1 MKRFALC
8 SLAAGC
14 VILATACAAYADD
27 DAVRSYGIRA
37 GYSDGPDQF
46 VIGAQADMGSI
57 WRRVHFVPSIDA
69 GFGNDLTTIC
79 FNGDIQAFLPMP
91 KSSFSLYGL
100 AGPTIMYWSPEV
112 GDGETDIGVSLGGG
126 VRAAFGDKGWY
137 NLEAR
142 VGIGDVPDFRIL
154 FGVLFG
160 GR

>member
-1 MKRFALC
+1 MRRIALC
-8 SLAAGC
+8 SLAACC
-14 VILATACAAYADD
+14 VILASACAAYAHDD
-27 DAVRSYGIRA
+27 EGNGYGIRV
-37 GYSDGPDQF
+37 GYGDGPDQF
-46 VIGAQADMGSI
+46 VIGAQADMGPI

-79 FNGDIQAFLPMP
+79 FNGDVQAFLPMP

-100 AGPTIMYWSPEV
+100 IGPTIMYWSPEV
-112 GDGETDIGVSLGGG
+112 GDADTEIGLTLGGG
-126 VRAAFGDKGWY
+126 VRAGLGQKGWY

-154 FGVLFG
+154 LGVLFG